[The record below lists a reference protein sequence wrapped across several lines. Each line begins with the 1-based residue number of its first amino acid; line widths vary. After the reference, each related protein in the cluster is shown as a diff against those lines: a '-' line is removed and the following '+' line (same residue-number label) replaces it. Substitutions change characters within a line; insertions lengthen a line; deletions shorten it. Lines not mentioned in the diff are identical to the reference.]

1 MALDIKAFIDGLTP
15 DELADY
21 TAAVMKAGSAE
32 EVAAFAK
39 EKGCELQLEDAQA
52 LVEKVK
58 ARAGEELSLDDLD
71 NVAGGCHDVPCIT
84 YGC

>member
-1 MALDIKAFIDGLTP
+1 MAIDIKAFIDGLTP
-15 DELADY
+15 DELAAY
-21 TAAVMKAGSAE
+21 PAAGMKAGAAE

-39 EKGCELQLEDAQA
+39 EKGCELSPEDAQV

-58 ARAGEELSLDDLD
+58 ARASEEISLDDLD
-71 NVAGGCHDVPCIT
+71 NVAGGCHDYPCHT

>member
-1 MALDIKAFIDGLTP
+1 MALDIKAFTDGLAP
-15 DELADY
+15 EELTAY

-32 EVAAFAK
+32 EVVAFAK
-39 EKGCELQLEDAQA
+39 EKGRELQLEDAQA

-58 ARAGEELSLDDLD
+58 ARASEEISLDELD
-71 NVAGGCHDVPCIT
+71 NVAGGCYDYPCHT

>member
-15 DELADY
+15 DELAAY

-32 EVAAFAK
+32 EVVAFAQ
-39 EKGCELQLEDAQA
+39 EKGCELSPEDAQV

-58 ARAGEELSLDDLD
+58 ARASEEISLDDLD
-71 NVAGGCHDVPCIT
+71 NVAGGYHDYPCHT